1 MPGFAQ
7 EGPGVLSAFLEGG
20 MGDNKRPP
28 RPGFRLP
35 RWLVELSIVGPPLG
49 PSFRASLDTSS
60 VPGGAQGARGRLRG
74 PRQGVGVLNQQRPLG
89 KVQQPC
95 PGAFTGHSQAVW
107 GTSCRLKGPSCEWM
121 KPGPL
126 VVI

>member
-1 MPGFAQ
+1 
-7 EGPGVLSAFLEGG
+7 

-35 RWLVELSIVGPPLG
+35 RWLVELSIAGPPLG

-60 VPGGAQGARGRLRG
+60 VPGGAQGARGRLQG
-74 PRQGVGVLNQQRPLG
+74 PRQGVGVLGQQRPLG
-89 KVQQPC
+89 KVQHP
-95 PGAFTGHSQAVW
+95 ALGHLQGIVRAVW
-107 GTSCRLKGPSCEWM
+107 DTSRRLKGPYCERM